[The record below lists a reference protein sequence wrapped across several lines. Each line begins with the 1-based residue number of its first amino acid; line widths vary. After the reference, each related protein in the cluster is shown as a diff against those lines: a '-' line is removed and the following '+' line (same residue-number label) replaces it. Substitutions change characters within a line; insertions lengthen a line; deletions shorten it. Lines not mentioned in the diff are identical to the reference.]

1 MVTLHLATFAPS
13 FQNFMDRNSII
24 GFGLLILLLI
34 GYLTYNNY
42 SQSEIEKQKI
52 ADSIASAK
60 VHPKPL
66 ATTETAPTPDSAT
79 AAVND
84 SILASKPAAFRGE
97 EKTVVLENS
106 DVAIQLTTK
115 GAHPVSATLKKYK
128 TYDGAP
134 LKLFDGDYNRLSA
147 VLPIDNG
154 KTATGDL
161 FYTTQ
166 EATDAQDNKSI
177 VFTAD
182 MGNGQ
187 QTQVTYTL
195 PKDGYMLEYKVQLA
209 GMNTNNLAMT
219 WQTEALHTERDIKTE
234 RTNSQIYYKFMDK
247 GEDYFS
253 FINTQ
258 KESLD
263 KSAHWL
269 GYRLHFFAT
278 ALVADEGLSR
288 VNIEG
293 NVGKDGE
300 SYVSRNSNTF
310 EVPVKNGA
318 ANLKMYIGPN
328 HYSTLR
334 SYKIGLEEMVP
345 LGYGP
350 MFFVKYINKWLIIPI
365 FNMLSSFISNF
376 GVIIILMTVFIRL
389 LLSFFTYKSYL
400 SSAKMRV
407 LKPEI
412 DELRAKYGED
422 QQKFGMEQMKLYRT
436 AGVNP
441 LGGCLPTLLQL
452 PILFAMFYFFPSS
465 IELRQESFLWAN
477 DLSTYDSILSWTGNV
492 PVVTSIYGNHI
503 SLFTILMTISSLF
516 LALYNRNMTP
526 QDPNNPLMKYL
537 PFIFPFML
545 LGVFNKMAAALTFYY
560 FFSNMLSILQQFI
573 IQKYV
578 INEKA
583 IHAKIQENKNK
594 PATPSKWQAKLEE
607 MQKSQLDRGKQP
619 PAKKK

>member
-1 MVTLHLATFAPS
+1 
-13 FQNFMDRNSII
+13 MDRNSVI
-24 GFGLLILLLI
+24 GFSLLVVLVI
-34 GYLTYNNY
+34 GYFAYNNY
-42 SQSEIEKQKI
+42 SQTQFEEQKR
-52 ADSIASAK
+52 ADSIAQAK
-60 VHPKPL
+60 AHPKPL
-66 ATTETAPTPDSAT
+66 ATEAAPVADTLNNAV

-84 SILASKPAAFRGE
+84 SVQAAKPAAYRGE
-97 EKTVVLENS
+97 AKEVVLENA
-106 DVAIQLTTK
+106 DLRVTFNTK

-128 TYDGAP
+128 TYDGDA
-134 LKLFDGDYNRLSA
+134 LKLFDGDYNKLSA
-147 VLPIDNG
+147 VLPVDNG
-154 KTATGDL
+154 ATATADL
-161 FYTTQ
+161 YYTTQ
-166 EATDAQDNKSI
+166 EVTDTRGGKSI

-182 MGNGQ
+182 MGDGK
-187 QTQVTYTL
+187 QTIITYSL
-195 PKDGYMLEYKVQLA
+195 PKEGYILQYNLQLA
-209 GMNTNNLAMT
+209 GMNTNNLPVT

-234 RTNSQIYYKFMDK
+234 RTNSQIYYRFMDK
-247 GEDYFS
+247 DEDYFS

-263 KSAHWL
+263 KSAQWL
-269 GYRLHFFAT
+269 GFRLHFFAT
-278 ALVADEGLSR
+278 ALISDEGLNR

-293 NVGKDGE
+293 TAGND
-300 SYVSRNSNTF
+300 SQSHVSRNSNTF
-310 EVPVKNGA
+310 DLPLKNGK

-328 HYSTLR
+328 HYTTLR
-334 SYKIGLEEMVP
+334 SYKVGLEEMVP

-376 GVIIILMTVFIRL
+376 GVIIMLMTIIIRL
-389 LLSFFTYKSYL
+389 MLSFFTYKSYL

-407 LKPEI
+407 LKPEL
-412 DELRAKYGED
+412 DELRAKHGDD
-422 QQKFGMEQMKLYRT
+422 QQKFGMEQMKLYRE

-441 LGGCLPTLLQL
+441 LGGCIPTLLQL

-477 DLSTYDSILSWTGNV
+477 DLSTYDSILSWTANV
-492 PVVTSIYGNHI
+492 PVLSSIYGNHV

-526 QDPNNPLMKYL
+526 QDPNNPVLKYL

-578 INEKA
+578 IDEKA
-583 IHAKIQENKNK
+583 IHAKMQENKNK
-594 PATPSKWQAKLEE
+594 PATPSKWAAKLEE
-607 MQKSQLDRGKQP
+607 MQKAQQEKAKQLPVR
-619 PAKKK
+619 KKK

>member
-1 MVTLHLATFAPS
+1 
-13 FQNFMDRNSII
+13 MDRNSVT
-24 GFGLLILLLI
+24 GFLLLVLLLV
-34 GYLTYNNY
+34 GYIAYNNY
-42 SQSEIEKQKI
+42 SQSKFEEAKK
-52 ADSIASAK
+52 ADSVANAK
-60 VHPKPL
+60 AHPKPL
-66 ATTETAPTPDSAT
+66 AKDTAVAPIAPATTEV
-79 AAVND
+79 AAIND
-84 SILASKPAAFRGE
+84 SIEMAKPPAYRGE
-97 EKTVVLENS
+97 EKTVVLENK
-106 DVAIQLTTK
+106 DLAVAFTTK
-115 GAHPVSATLKKYK
+115 GAHPVSALLKNYK
-128 TYDGAP
+128 TYSGEP
-134 LKLFDGDYNRLSA
+134 LYLFDGDYNKLS
-147 VLPIDNG
+147 VLLPVDNG
-154 KTATGDL
+154 KSATSDL
-161 FYTTQ
+161 YYTT
-166 EATDAQDNKSI
+166 EETTDPSGNKTI

-182 MGNGQ
+182 MGSGKIAKLS
-187 QTQVTYTL
+187 YSL
-195 PKDGYMLEYKVQLA
+195 PAEGYMLQCNISLA
-209 GMNTNNLAMT
+209 GMAASNLPVT

-234 RTNSQIYYKFMDK
+234 RTNSQIYYNFTD
-247 GEDYFS
+247 GDEDYFS

-263 KSAHWL
+263 KSAKWL
-269 GYRLHFFAT
+269 GFRLHFFAT
-278 ALVADEGLSR
+278 ALVPEDGLNR

-293 NVGKDGE
+293 TVGNEND
-300 SYVSRNSNTF
+300 SFVARNSNTF
-310 EVPVKNGA
+310 ELPVKTA
-318 ANLKMYIGPN
+318 TSPSANMRLYIGPN
-328 HYSTLR
+328 HYTTLR

-376 GVIIILMTVFIRL
+376 GIIIMLMTVIIRL

-407 LKPEI
+407 LKPEM
-412 DELRAKYGED
+412 DQLRAQYGDD
-422 QQKFGMEQMKLYRT
+422 QQKFGMEQMKLYRQ

-465 IELRQESFLWAN
+465 IELRQESFLWAD
-477 DLSTYDSILSWTGNV
+477 DLSTYDSIVSWGGNI
-492 PVVTSIYGNHI
+492 PVITSIYGNHV

-526 QDPNNPLMKYL
+526 QDPNNPVLKYL

-578 INEKA
+578 IDEKA

-594 PATPSKWQAKLEE
+594 PATASKWQQKLEE
-607 MQKSQLDRGKQP
+607 MQKAQVERAKQQP
-619 PAKKK
+619 VRKKK

>member
-1 MVTLHLATFAPS
+1 
-13 FQNFMDRNSII
+13 MDRNSII
-24 GFGLLILLLI
+24 GFGLLVLLLI
-34 GYLTYNNY
+34 GYVAYNNY
-42 SQSEIEKQKI
+42 SQTEFEQKKI
-52 ADSIASAK
+52 ADSIAQAK
-60 VHPKPL
+60 IHPKPL
-66 ATTETAPTPDSAT
+66 SAEQPAVVDTTSSV

-84 SILASKPAAFRGE
+84 SLAAAKPPAYRGVAE
-97 EKTVVLENS
+97 TVVLENEDLAVTFS
-106 DVAIQLTTK
+106 TK
-115 GAHPVSATLKKYK
+115 GAHPVKAVLKKYK
-128 TYDGAP
+128 TYDGKP
-134 LKLFDGDYNRLSA
+134 LLLFDGKYNKLSA

-161 FYTTQ
+161 YYTT
-166 EATDAQDNKSI
+166 ETKSDAAGNKSLSF
-177 VFTAD
+177 VAD
-182 MGNGQ
+182 MGDGKK
-187 QTQVTYTL
+187 TAITYSL
-195 PKDGYMLEYKVQLA
+195 PKDGYMLKYDLQMA
-209 GMNTNNLAMT
+209 GMTANNLAMT

-234 RTNSQIYYKFMDK
+234 RTNSQIYYRFMDK
-247 GEDYFS
+247 DEDYFS

-258 KESLD
+258 KESLE

-269 GYRLHFFAT
+269 GYRLHFFSMAV
-278 ALVADEGLSR
+278 VADEGLAR

-293 NVGKDGE
+293 NVGKETE

-310 EVPVKNGA
+310 EVPVKNGQA
-318 ANLKMYIGPN
+318 HLQMYIGPN
-328 HYSTLR
+328 HYNTLR
-334 SYKIGLEEMVP
+334 SYQIGLEEMVP

-365 FNMLSSFISNF
+365 FNMLSSFIGNY
-376 GVIIILMTVFIRL
+376 GIIIMLMTLFIRL

-407 LKPEI
+407 LKPEL
-412 DELRAKYGED
+412 DELRAKHGDD
-422 QQKFGMEQMKLYRT
+422 QQKFSMEQMKLYRS

-477 DLSTYDSILSWTGNV
+477 DLSTYDSIISWTGDI
-492 PVVTSIYGNHI
+492 PVITSIYGNHV

-578 INEKA
+578 IDEKA
-583 IHAKIQENKNK
+583 IHAKMQENKNK

-607 MQKSQLDRGKQP
+607 MQKAQVERTKQQP
-619 PAKKK
+619 IKKKK